1 MALGKHSPVDLSS
14 FSDLAPELIEVMVS
28 VACDIALI
36 LDDSGVI
43 QNVAVGQAR
52 PSPADAQDWIGQR
65 WADTVTVE
73 MREKVA
79 LFLADLSDSG
89 VSRVRHLAHVSDD
102 GPEIPIAYSAIR
114 LGDHGPTLAV
124 GRDMRLVSAMQERLT
139 NTQRTIE
146 RDYWQRRQ
154 AETRYRLLFD
164 VASEPM
170 LIVDAA
176 TYEVV
181 DANRSAAVLLGRL
194 GSELINKPIGQ
205 SVAESSRAALYDFL
219 DGARAS
225 ARPVSGRMVTID
237 SGKSLDIH
245 VTSFDGE
252 SSNVFFLRLRN
263 EVTEDRSPTAEAQKF
278 AAKKNGRLEAL
289 FERSADVI
297 AVCDL
302 QGNLLFVNDAFLN
315 LAELGRGQ
323 AVVGR
328 NLLDWLSNGG
338 MSEILGLVKNTE
350 RSRLFTATFKRSNDA
365 PLTVEISATLSEPEE
380 CVGLIIRVSHV
391 QSAAANSADT
401 SHDIH

>member
-1 MALGKHSPVDLSS
+1 MAQGKNSPVDLSS

-43 QNVAVGQAR
+43 QNVAVGQTR
-52 PSPADAQDWIGQR
+52 PSPTDAQEWIGQR

-79 LFLADLSDSG
+79 QFLADLSDSG
-89 VSRVRHLAHVSDD
+89 VSRVRHLAHLTED

-114 LGDHGPTLAV
+114 LGDNGPTLAV

-170 LIVDAA
+170 LIVDAS

-181 DANRSAAVLLGRL
+181 DANRSAATLLGRQ
-194 GSELINKPIGQ
+194 GSEIVGHPLGR

-219 DGARAS
+219 DSARA
-225 ARPVSGRMVTID
+225 ATRPLSGQMVTID
-237 SGKSLDIH
+237 SRKTLEFH

-252 SSNVFFLRLRN
+252 SSNVFFLRLR
-263 EVTEDRSPTAEAQKF
+263 EVEKYGESLAESTSSDE
-278 AAKKNGRLEAL
+278 KKSRRLEAL
-289 FERSADVI
+289 FESSADVI

-302 QGNLLFVNDAFLN
+302 KGNLLFVNDAFLN
-315 LAELGRGQ
+315 LAELRRGQ
-323 AVVGR
+323 VIVGR
-328 NLLDWLSNGG
+328 SLLDWLSGGG
-338 MSEILGLVKNTE
+338 MSEILSLVKNAE
-350 RSRLFTATFKRSNDA
+350 RSRLFTASFKRTNDA
-365 PLTVEISATLSEPEE
+365 PIIVDMSATLSEREE
-380 CVGLIIRVSHV
+380 CVGLIIRVSQF
-391 QSAAANSADT
+391 QSAVSNAAES